1 MRRLFFAC
9 FATAFLA
16 GSAVAQTE
24 TWQLDPP
31 HSAAQF
37 SVRHMG
43 ISIIRGTF
51 KKVSGVVQYDP
62 SDVSKSSMDATIDA
76 ASLDTRVDMRDN
88 DLRSEHFFDV
98 QKYPTITF
106 KSKRVES
113 AGAGKLKVTGD
124 LTIRGVTKQVVLDVD
139 GPSKPIKDP
148 KGRLHMGASATATIN
163 RTDFGIDAD
172 QGMVGNEIGITIDVE
187 LVKQAD
193 NGSK

>member
-1 MRRLFFAC
+1 MNR
-9 FATAFLA
+9 AFVVIFGTVILA
-16 GSAVAQTE
+16 ISAGAQTE

-43 ISIIRGTF
+43 ISTVRGTF
-51 KKVSGVVQYDP
+51 QKLSGVVQYDP
-62 SDVSKSSMDATIDA
+62 SDVSKSSMDVTIEA

-88 DLRSEHFFDV
+88 DLRSDHFFDV

-113 AGAGKLKVTGD
+113 AGTDKVKVTGD

-148 KGRLHMGASATATIN
+148 KGRSHTGASATTTIN
-163 RTDFGIDAD
+163 RSDFGMNAD
-172 QGMVGNEIGITIDVE
+172 QGMVGNDIGITIDVE
-187 LVKQAD
+187 LVKQTGNAT
-193 NGSK
+193 K

>member
-1 MRRLFFAC
+1 MRRLLLAS
-9 FATAFLA
+9 FATTIWVFPAA
-16 GSAVAQTE
+16 AQTE

-43 ISIIRGTF
+43 ISTIRGTF

-62 SDVSKSSMDATIDA
+62 SDVSKSSLDVTIDA

-106 KSKRVES
+106 KSKRVEP
-113 AGAGKLKVTGD
+113 AGAGKLRVTGD
-124 LTIRGVTKQVVLDVD
+124 LTIRGVTKPVTLDVD
-139 GPSKPIKDP
+139 GPSKPMKDP
-148 KGRLHMGASATATIN
+148 KGKLHMGASATSTIN

-172 QGMVGNEIGITIDVE
+172 QGMVGNDIGITIDVE
-187 LVKQAD
+187 LVKQGD
-193 NGSK
+193 NVAK

>member
-1 MRRLFFAC
+1 MLRFAI
-9 FATAFLA
+9 AVVGTAILA
-16 GSAVAQTE
+16 ISAAAQTE

-43 ISIIRGTF
+43 ISTIRGTF
-51 KKVSGVVQYDP
+51 TKLSGTVQYDP
-62 SDVSKSSMDATIDA
+62 NDVSKTSMDVTIEA

-106 KSKRVES
+106 KSKRVVS
-113 AGAGKLKVTGD
+113 AGPDKLKITGD

-139 GPSKPIKDP
+139 GPSKPFKDP
-148 KGRLHMGASATATIN
+148 KGKVHMGASATAKIN
-163 RTDFGIDAD
+163 RMDFGVSAD
-172 QGMVGNEIGITIDVE
+172 PGMIGDDIAITIDVE
-187 LVKQAD
+187 LVKAAQA
-193 NGSK
+193 G